1 MACKSPGVQTFRVLT
16 PKPPR
21 PFNLYEG
28 AKSPLDLTFQA
39 ADKAHSKKRYTF
51 SFDLI
56 HGALSVF
63 NEIWLPSLHHISS
76 SPASCDCLA
85 EFQLK

>member
-1 MACKSPGVQTFRVLT
+1 MFPPPTHLVPSTFM
-16 PKPPR
+16 K
-21 PFNLYEG
+21 EQ
-28 AKSPLDLTFQA
+28 SPLDLTFQT
-39 ADKAHSKKRYTF
+39 ADKPPSEKRYTF

-63 NEIWLPSLHHISS
+63 SEIWLPSLHHISS
-76 SPASCDCLA
+76 SPASCGYLA